1 MTQLIQKI
9 MLGKALKQWFVNSA
23 AGVIGLFC
31 ALAPAS
37 AQTDYPTRSIKIV
50 VPYTAGGN
58 VDITARIIS
67 KKLSEQL
74 GQQVIVE
81 NRPGAS
87 TIIGSQSVAKSPPD
101 GYTLLVTGTIT
112 SAHTMNPGLFANLPY
127 DTNKDFAPISLVT
140 QLSLVVVA
148 HPSLPVKTLPELIA
162 LAKAQPKQINVAT
175 GGSGGS

>member
-1 MTQLIQKI
+1 MNRLIQK
-9 MLGKALKQWFVNSA
+9 MMTQHALNRCSLLFI
-23 AGVIGLFC
+23 AGVIGSLSTIS
-31 ALAPAS
+31 PAS
-37 AQTDYPTRSIKIV
+37 AQADYPTRPIKIV

-58 VDITARIIS
+58 VDITARVIS

-127 DTNKDFAPISLVT
+127 DTNKDFAPISLV
-140 QLSLVVVA
+140 
-148 HPSLPVKTLPELIA
+148 PS
-162 LAKAQPKQINVAT
+162 
-175 GGSGGS
+175 

>member
-1 MTQLIQKI
+1 MIRLIRKITQR
-9 MLGKALKQWFVNSA
+9 KALNHWSVSIA
-23 AGVIGLFC
+23 AGAIGLLC

-87 TIIGSQSVAKSPPD
+87 TIIVIQSV
-101 GYTLLVTGTIT
+101 
-112 SAHTMNPGLFANLPY
+112 
-127 DTNKDFAPISLVT
+127 
-140 QLSLVVVA
+140 
-148 HPSLPVKTLPELIA
+148 
-162 LAKAQPKQINVAT
+162 
-175 GGSGGS
+175 